1 MRRTFWLRILILLAI
16 LFIAFGKKK
25 EQEPFEEFSMWK
37 VLNALSTNRPEQ
49 IKELL
54 QPQLQQ
60 QSDINDQLNSIC
72 RFVSGIP
79 IKKEIKSKSESRK
92 YYNMNGNLEKEIIEF
107 NVNFKTRANNPYQ
120 MKIKWC
126 EYSPKKPD
134 DKGICFLSVRYLG
147 KTEKIY
153 REKYV
158 HMQKLNEEKENCMEI
173 EKLDTRT
180 LNNGTSMPIGKNFF
194 RAKLKDRK
202 QWIEGFYCR
211 INETTYCTTD
221 DYQKEPVKVQHLI
234 ATERSTDWGMPN
246 QIAFYEI
253 DPATLCQYTGISKKN
268 KKIWENDIICH
279 HGIYAPI
286 RYGEYQSSFD
296 STKTAHIGF
305 FVDWEHTSK
314 PLNRKDLG
322 YWLKSTDATIV
333 GNIFDNPGLLGIK
346 RTGE

>member
-1 MRRTFWLRILILLAI
+1 
-16 LFIAFGKKK
+16 
-25 EQEPFEEFSMWK
+25 
-37 VLNALSTNRPEQ
+37 
-49 IKELL
+49 
-54 QPQLQQ
+54 
-60 QSDINDQLNSIC
+60 
-72 RFVSGIP
+72 
-79 IKKEIKSKSESRK
+79 
-92 YYNMNGNLEKEIIEF
+92 
-107 NVNFKTRANNPYQ
+107 
-120 MKIKWC
+120 
-126 EYSPKKPD
+126 
-134 DKGICFLSVRYLG
+134 
-147 KTEKIY
+147 
-153 REKYV
+153 
-158 HMQKLNEEKENCMEI
+158 MQKLNEEKEKCMEI

-202 QWIEGFYCR
+202 QWIEGFYCK

-221 DYQKEPVKVQHLI
+221 DYQKEPVKVHHLI

-253 DPATLCQYTGISKKN
+253 DPATLCQYTGISKKC

-279 HGIYAPI
+279 HDIYAPI

-322 YWLKSTDATIV
+322 YWLKSTDVTIV
-333 GNIFDNPGLLGIK
+333 GNIFDNPELLGIK

>member
-1 MRRTFWLRILILLAI
+1 
-16 LFIAFGKKK
+16 
-25 EQEPFEEFSMWK
+25 
-37 VLNALSTNRPEQ
+37 
-49 IKELL
+49 
-54 QPQLQQ
+54 
-60 QSDINDQLNSIC
+60 
-72 RFVSGIP
+72 
-79 IKKEIKSKSESRK
+79 
-92 YYNMNGNLEKEIIEF
+92 
-107 NVNFKTRANNPYQ
+107 
-120 MKIKWC
+120 
-126 EYSPKKPD
+126 
-134 DKGICFLSVRYLG
+134 
-147 KTEKIY
+147 
-153 REKYV
+153 
-158 HMQKLNEEKENCMEI
+158 MEI

-322 YWLKSTDATIV
+322 YWFKSCWKH
-333 GNIFDNPGLLGIK
+333 F
-346 RTGE
+346 R

>member
-1 MRRTFWLRILILLAI
+1 
-16 LFIAFGKKK
+16 
-25 EQEPFEEFSMWK
+25 
-37 VLNALSTNRPEQ
+37 
-49 IKELL
+49 
-54 QPQLQQ
+54 
-60 QSDINDQLNSIC
+60 
-72 RFVSGIP
+72 
-79 IKKEIKSKSESRK
+79 
-92 YYNMNGNLEKEIIEF
+92 
-107 NVNFKTRANNPYQ
+107 
-120 MKIKWC
+120 
-126 EYSPKKPD
+126 
-134 DKGICFLSVRYLG
+134 
-147 KTEKIY
+147 
-153 REKYV
+153 
-158 HMQKLNEEKENCMEI
+158 MEI

-268 KKIWENDIICH
+268 KKIWE
-279 HGIYAPI
+279 
-286 RYGEYQSSFD
+286 
-296 STKTAHIGF
+296 
-305 FVDWEHTSK
+305 HTSK

>member
-1 MRRTFWLRILILLAI
+1 
-16 LFIAFGKKK
+16 
-25 EQEPFEEFSMWK
+25 
-37 VLNALSTNRPEQ
+37 
-49 IKELL
+49 
-54 QPQLQQ
+54 
-60 QSDINDQLNSIC
+60 
-72 RFVSGIP
+72 
-79 IKKEIKSKSESRK
+79 
-92 YYNMNGNLEKEIIEF
+92 
-107 NVNFKTRANNPYQ
+107 
-120 MKIKWC
+120 
-126 EYSPKKPD
+126 
-134 DKGICFLSVRYLG
+134 
-147 KTEKIY
+147 
-153 REKYV
+153 
-158 HMQKLNEEKENCMEI
+158 MEI

-234 ATERSTDWGMPN
+234 ATERSTDWGLPN

-253 DPATLCQYTGISKKN
+253 DPATLCQYTGISKKI

>member
-1 MRRTFWLRILILLAI
+1 
-16 LFIAFGKKK
+16 
-25 EQEPFEEFSMWK
+25 
-37 VLNALSTNRPEQ
+37 
-49 IKELL
+49 
-54 QPQLQQ
+54 
-60 QSDINDQLNSIC
+60 
-72 RFVSGIP
+72 
-79 IKKEIKSKSESRK
+79 
-92 YYNMNGNLEKEIIEF
+92 
-107 NVNFKTRANNPYQ
+107 
-120 MKIKWC
+120 
-126 EYSPKKPD
+126 
-134 DKGICFLSVRYLG
+134 
-147 KTEKIY
+147 
-153 REKYV
+153 
-158 HMQKLNEEKENCMEI
+158 MQKLNEEKENCMEI

-296 STKTAHIGF
+296 LSLIHIYLFFFSSFTLIIGLLRKKKGAKNMCKKSKKMVGGVLLCIGF
-305 FVDWEHTSK
+305 LIVAGAVGGIDGDTI
-314 PLNRKDLG
+314 DLLPG
-322 YWLKSTDATIV
+322 ALQIMIGFILSGV
-333 GNIFDNPGLLGIK
+333 GIEYGELFNPPVMEIENLQEDTNETENI
-346 RTGE
+346 